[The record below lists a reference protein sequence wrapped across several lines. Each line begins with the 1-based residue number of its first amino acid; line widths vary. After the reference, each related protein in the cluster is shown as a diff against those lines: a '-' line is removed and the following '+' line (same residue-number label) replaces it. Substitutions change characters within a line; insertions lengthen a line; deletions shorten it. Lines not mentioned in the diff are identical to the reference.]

1 MNNEVVKKTDYDG
14 LIAKVNAVNT
24 SGFFFKTQY
33 STGKLNLEK
42 KINDADKKIP
52 DAEKKA
58 KYLVLLV

>member
-1 MNNEVVKKTDYDG
+1 ML
-14 LIAKVNAVNT
+14 LILVD
-24 SGFFFKTQY
+24 FFFKTQY

-42 KINDADKKIP
+42 KNNDADKKKP

>member
-1 MNNEVVKKTDYDG
+1 ML
-14 LIAKVNAVNT
+14 LILVD
-24 SGFFFKTQY
+24 FFFKTQY

-42 KINDADKKIP
+42 KINDGDKKIP